1 MECYEGNRYENM
13 LRDFSMACVEQ
24 GLIDPKYV
32 IDEDTGNEV
41 TIPPPFPTEWSI
53 CDCCRGDGAHA
64 LYGIAIVA
72 DDWNEWHDDEKSDY
86 LTGAYDTSCG
96 ECGGTGK
103 VRIIKFSQLPPGIE
117 LYWNEWN
124 TEQYYI
130 DQIST
135 MERMMGA

>member
-24 GLIDPKYV
+24 GLIDPKFV

-72 DDWNEWHDDEKSDY
+72 DDWNEWHDFS
-86 LTGAYDTSCG
+86 
-96 ECGGTGK
+96 K
-103 VRIIKFSQLPPGIE
+103 VENEFQSLNLHYGSSLLNFSFRKEENDG
-117 LYWNEWN
+117 
-124 TEQYYI
+124 
-130 DQIST
+130 
-135 MERMMGA
+135 